1 MTLNFILNLITFAC
15 LAFAFF
21 SLGRCVEIMKSI
33 RETNDETIAS
43 LRNGRG

>member
-1 MTLNFILNLITFAC
+1 MTLNFILNLITVAC

-33 RETNDETIAS
+33 RETNDETIAD
-43 LRNGRG
+43 LRSKKG

>member
-15 LAFAFF
+15 FAFAFF

-33 RETNDETIAS
+33 RETNDETIAD
-43 LRNGRG
+43 LRSKKG